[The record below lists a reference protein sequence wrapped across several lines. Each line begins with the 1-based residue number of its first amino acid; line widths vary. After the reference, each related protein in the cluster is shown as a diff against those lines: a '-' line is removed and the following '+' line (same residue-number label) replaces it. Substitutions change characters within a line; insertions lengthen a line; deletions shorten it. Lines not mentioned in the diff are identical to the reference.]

1 MMHDELIPVGIE
13 QVPPEIAAREARNA
27 YMREWRKK
35 HPGKQQEYMKR
46 YWAHRYQRDME
57 AAMQALNEQ

>member
-1 MMHDELIPVGIE
+1 MTHVEFIPEGTE
-13 QVPPEIAAREARNA
+13 QVPPETAAREARNA

-35 HPGKQQEYMKR
+35 NPGKQQEYMKR
-46 YWAHRYQRDME
+46 YWVRRYQRDME